1 MLDRIKR
8 AIEAKI
14 PFGDARE
21 ESTDPGNLLSWWHGE
36 FTQEEQRYVE
46 NKIDV
51 RSITHPDLSQGFTG
65 SLALDATWFLT
76 GDDILL
82 ARRIMAKS
90 VERQESETG
99 ATIDRH
105 FIYDCMIQVYYR
117 DRNRDENA
125 LTLAVEACEKQIAL
139 APQVI
144 REQPKDWEGELP
156 THLGFQQLAI
166 VRERDRDY
174 KDAIHLSEVALQ
186 QGWAG
191 DWEKRIARCRRKN
204 NRRT

>member
-1 MLDRIKR
+1 MLQ
-8 AIEAKI
+8 A
-14 PFGDARE
+14 
-21 ESTDPGNLLSWWHGE
+21 SLTC
-36 FTQEEQRYVE
+36 
-46 NKIDV
+46 V
-51 RSITHPDLSQGFTG
+51 RSLTHPDLSQGFAG
-65 SLALDATWFLT
+65 SLALVATWFLT

-90 VERQESETG
+90 VERREAEVS

-117 DRNRDENA
+117 DRNRNENA
-125 LTLAVEACEKQIAL
+125 LALALKACEKQIAL

-144 REQPKDWEGELP
+144 REQPIEWEGELP
-156 THLGFQQLAI
+156 AHLGFQQLAI

-174 KDAIHLSEVALQ
+174 EDAIRLSEEALR

-191 DWEKRIARCRRKN
+191 DWEKRIVRCKRKN
-204 NRRT
+204 ERETNVA

>member
-1 MLDRIKR
+1 
-8 AIEAKI
+8 
-14 PFGDARE
+14 
-21 ESTDPGNLLSWWHGE
+21 
-36 FTQEEQRYVE
+36 
-46 NKIDV
+46 
-51 RSITHPDLSQGFTG
+51 
-65 SLALDATWFLT
+65 
-76 GDDILL
+76 
-82 ARRIMAKS
+82 MAKS
-90 VERQESETG
+90 VGRQESETG

-105 FIYDCMIQVYYR
+105 FIYSCMIQVYCR

-125 LTLAVEACEKQIAL
+125 LALAIEACEKQIAL

-156 THLGFQQLAI
+156 AHLGFRQLAI
-166 VRERDRDY
+166 VGERDRDY
-174 KDAIHLSEVALQ
+174 EDAIRLSKEALR